1 MTALADHLA
10 QQIETQAQATRDL
23 LRTRTRA
30 INQAEA
36 LADKLQSAGVM
47 AVASGRVD
55 WPHILVWVG
64 VTPRSLEQ
72 LDDALTRLDLRE
84 TARYPGARE
93 FDLTLEGYDVPIY
106 VTNPE

>member
-1 MTALADHLA
+1 MTALADYLA
-10 QQIETQAQATRDL
+10 QQIENEAEDMRAL
-23 LRTRTRA
+23 LHTRA
-30 INQAEA
+30 PATTQAEA
-36 LADKLQSAGVM
+36 LADKLQSAGLM

-55 WPHILVWVG
+55 WPHILIWVG

>member
-23 LRTRTRA
+23 LQTRKRTIT
-30 INQAEA
+30 QAES

-47 AVASGRVD
+47 AIAAGRVD
-55 WPHILVWVG
+55 WPHILIWVG

-72 LDDALTRLDLRE
+72 LDDALCSLDLRE

>member
-1 MTALADHLA
+1 MTALADYLA
-10 QQIETQAQATRDL
+10 QQIEVQAQNMRSVLHTRSTAT
-23 LRTRTRA
+23 A
-30 INQAEA
+30 QAES
-36 LADKLQSAGVM
+36 LADKLQSAGLM
-47 AVASGRVD
+47 AVAAGRVD
-55 WPHILVWVG
+55 WPHILIWVG

-106 VTNPE
+106 VTHPE